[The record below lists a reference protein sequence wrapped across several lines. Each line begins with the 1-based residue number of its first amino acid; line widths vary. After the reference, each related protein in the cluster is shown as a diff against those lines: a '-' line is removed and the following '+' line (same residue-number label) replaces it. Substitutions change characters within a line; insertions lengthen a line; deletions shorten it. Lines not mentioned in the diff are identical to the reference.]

1 MSFIDLSKVFNAIV
15 DPTTQRA
22 QANRFTYF
30 QCVTALIG

>member
-1 MSFIDLSKVFNAIV
+1 MSFIDLFKVFNAIV

-30 QCVTALIG
+30 QCVTAPIG